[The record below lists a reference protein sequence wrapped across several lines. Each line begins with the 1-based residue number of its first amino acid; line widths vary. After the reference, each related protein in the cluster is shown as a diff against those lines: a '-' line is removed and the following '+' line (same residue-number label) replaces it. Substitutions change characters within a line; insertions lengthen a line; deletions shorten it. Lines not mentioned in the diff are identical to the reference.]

1 MSGFFK
7 LLCFVVVK
15 SSWFQ
20 MLLAYCRV
28 FLEGAITKFD
38 KEHALFRKEFICN
51 NLIVV
56 QELVGLGN

>member
-1 MSGFFK
+1 
-7 LLCFVVVK
+7 
-15 SSWFQ
+15 